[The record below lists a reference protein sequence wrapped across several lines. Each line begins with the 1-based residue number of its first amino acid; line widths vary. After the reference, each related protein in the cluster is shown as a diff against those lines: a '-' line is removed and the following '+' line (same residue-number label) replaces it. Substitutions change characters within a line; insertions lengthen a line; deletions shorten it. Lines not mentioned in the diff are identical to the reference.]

1 MSGEELTAALRRSRR
16 RQGFFDKQ
24 VSCES
29 QELGDVGGQEPGVRF
44 DDNVSFIEA
53 TSPDS
58 DTDARLRTELTTF
71 KVDTGCL
78 KINKDKSNVLFL

>member
-1 MSGEELTAALRRSRR
+1 MSGEELTAALRRCRR

-78 KINKDKSNVLFL
+78 KINKDKTI